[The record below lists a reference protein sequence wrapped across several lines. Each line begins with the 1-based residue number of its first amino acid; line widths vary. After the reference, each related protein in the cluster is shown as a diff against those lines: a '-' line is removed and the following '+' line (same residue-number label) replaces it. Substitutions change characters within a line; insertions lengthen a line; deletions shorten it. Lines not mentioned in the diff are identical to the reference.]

1 MLYCFLFL
9 KIRISPICTRNYT
22 CFHYTTP
29 FRPIP
34 PSPAAM
40 DMLPWLALAVTAA
53 AGWTAAGL
61 LALML
66 VAHVGWAGIALIG
79 LAVLLVASRQE
90 MTEDSPAPLPTT
102 HMLARQ
108 YEDMQER
115 EIGRAHV

>member
-1 MLYCFLFL
+1 MGYN
-9 KIRISPICTRNYT
+9 TRNSR
-22 CFHYTTP
+22 CP
-29 FRPIP
+29 AGAIP
-34 PSPAAM
+34 PYPAAM
-40 DMLPWLALAVTAA
+40 DLRPWLALAVTAA

-90 MTEDSPAPLPTT
+90 MTEDRPAPLPTT

-115 EIGRAHV
+115 VPEARQIGCAHDCTPV

>member
-1 MLYCFLFL
+1 
-9 KIRISPICTRNYT
+9 
-22 CFHYTTP
+22 
-29 FRPIP
+29 
-34 PSPAAM
+34 M
-40 DMLPWLALAVTAA
+40 DLRPWLALAVIAA

-108 YEDMQER
+108 YEDIPER
-115 EIGRAHV
+115 APEARLARLAMRARPEARRVGKGGGGTWRS